1 LHDTHALDKWI
12 SARRTPMVM
21 RLSEETAEKIL
32 GAGPEKTPVLFLISK
47 EPQENVEDELRKAAK
62 QLRGRV
68 LICVSGL
75 ASQLEKRLA
84 GIAGIED
91 ESQPVVTLIETRSG
105 TGQFHT
111 ARKFRIPADG
121 ITASAV
127 VKFIADYEQGRL
139 KPWMRSEPEPI
150 PEEMFADGVGVLVGT
165 TFADATQEETTDVL
179 VDFYAPWCGHC
190 RKFEP
195 QYKTLARKLK
205 HVRSLKIMKIDA
217 TRNEV
222 EDVNIMG
229 YPTVMLFPAGGK
241 PKKQVMYHGSRQP
254 DDMTKWLHEHCAIKF
269 DTSAPAQ
276 SLGTADPVAG
286 GLLDPSEEDL

>member
-1 LHDTHALDKWI
+1 
-12 SARRTPMVM
+12 
-21 RLSEETAEKIL
+21 
-32 GAGPEKTPVLFLISK
+32 
-47 EPQENVEDELRKAAK
+47 VERELREAAK

-91 ESQPVVTLIETRSG
+91 ESQPIVTLIETRSG

-111 ARKFRIPADG
+111 ARKFRIPAHG
-121 ITASAV
+121 IRASAV
-127 VKFIADYEQGRL
+127 VDFITDYEQGKL
-139 KPWMRSEPEPI
+139 KPWRRSEPEPT

-165 TFADATQEETTDVL
+165 TFADATQDEAEDVL

-195 QYKTLARKLK
+195 QYKALARKLK
-205 HVRSLKIMKIDA
+205 HVKSLKIMKIDA

-222 EDVNIMG
+222 EDVTIMG
-229 YPTVMLFPAGGK
+229 YPTVVLFPAGAK
-241 PKKQVMYHGSRQP
+241 PKKQVVYHGSRQP
-254 DDMTKWLHEHCAIKF
+254 EDITKWLHEHCSIKF
-269 DTSAPAQ
+269 DSSPPAQ
-276 SLGTADPVAG
+276 ASGATDPVAS